1 MAAETTTTRR
11 WPARDARAHFSE
23 LLEASLSEGPQI
35 VTRRGVET
43 AVLVPV
49 REWRRLK
56 ESARPTLKELLLA
69 ESPRGEIPVPD
80 RRRWRRRPPTALD

>member
-1 MAAETTTTRR
+1 MATETTTTKR
-11 WPARDARAHFSE
+11 WPAQAAKAHFSE

-49 REWRRLK
+49 REWRRLQ

-69 ESPRGEIPVPD
+69 ESPRAEIPVPQ
-80 RRRWRRRPPTALD
+80 RRRWRRRTPTALE